1 MAWFI
6 GLLAFYVI
14 VWLGFEITG
23 NGAVP
28 KK

>member
-1 MAWFI
+1 MEWFI
-6 GLLAFYVI
+6 GLFAFYMA
-14 VWLGFEITG
+14 VWLAFEITG